1 MPDDRYSGSLPL
13 LPSVW
18 RDLLAGELVGV
29 GVEQDVAAL
38 VARRVIERLV
48 RAYLSDRLPH
58 TTKSLD
64 EAA

>member
-1 MPDDRYSGSLPL
+1 MADDRHSSSLPL
-13 LPSVW
+13 LPSEW
-18 RDLLAGELVGV
+18 RELLAGELVCV

-48 RAYLSDRLPH
+48 RAYLSDRLPR

>member
-1 MPDDRYSGSLPL
+1 MPDDRPSGRLPL
-13 LPSVW
+13 LPSEW
-18 RDLLAGELVGV
+18 RELLACELIGV
-29 GVEQDVAAL
+29 GVEQDVADL

-48 RAYLSDRLPH
+48 RAFLSDRLPR